1 MYEFLGPNIHL
12 TGLLPVLLCVCGLK
26 ESVSDLWRYK
36 CHPTKHLFII
46 WIEKSME
53 RETLKAVTPIC
64 GHLNR
69 ETTFD
74 TTWCLYCEQF
84 KIQFF
89 SFKSKSRILKLKS
102 RYFAY
107 KESPRGATSG
117 MSRCHFLGD
126 FSCLSWASIM
136 CNQAE
141 ILICWSLTL
150 LQ

>member
-107 KESPRGATSG
+107 VRRYIYFSFHAKYPSFHCWVF
-117 MSRCHFLGD
+117 MLIFVLGR
-126 FSCLSWASIM
+126 
-136 CNQAE
+136 
-141 ILICWSLTL
+141 
-150 LQ
+150 

>member
-107 KESPRGATSG
+107 ERNAVCWPIRPTKCP
-117 MSRCHFLGD
+117 
-126 FSCLSWASIM
+126 LSQWLLAVVQGTVHVLVLW
-136 CNQAE
+136 NFN
-141 ILICWSLTL
+141 TL
-150 LQ
+150 ETTYL